1 MPTWS
6 EICDDPSL
14 RDLPFKIETNRF
26 GTIMMSPAK
35 GWHGDR
41 QIEIAYQLRLL
52 LKHGKVIGEAP
63 IQTTDG
69 VKVAD
74 IGWFTMERLR
84 PIRRE
89 TVYPIAAEI
98 CVEVIS
104 DSNSREEML
113 GKMKLYFAAGA
124 SEVWLCG
131 EEGDMEF
138 FTSAIPQAV
147 ASSLLCPDF
156 PVKLD
161 LD

>member
-6 EICDDPSL
+6 EICENPSL
-14 RDLPFKIETNRF
+14 RDLPFKIETNRY

-41 QIEIAYQLRLL
+41 QTEIAYQLRQLMQR
-52 LKHGKVIGEAP
+52 GRVITEAP
-63 IQTTDG
+63 VQTTDG

-74 IGWFTMERLR
+74 VGWLTMERLK

-89 TVYPIAAEI
+89 AVYPIAPEI
-98 CVEVIS
+98 CVEVLS
-104 DSNSREEML
+104 DSSCREEMIA
-113 GKMKLYFAAGA
+113 KMTLYFAAGA

-131 EEGDMEF
+131 EEVDMEF
-138 FTSAIPQAV
+138 FPSAIPQA
-147 ASSLLCPDF
+147 APASLLCPGF
-156 PVKLD
+156 PAKLN

>member
-1 MPTWS
+1 MPTWT

-14 RDLPFKIETNRF
+14 RDLPFKIETNRY

-35 GWHGDR
+35 GWHSDR
-41 QIEIAYQLRLL
+41 QFEIQKLLMRLMG
-52 LKHGKVIGEAP
+52 HGRALPEVP
-63 IQTTDG
+63 VQTTDG

-74 IGWFTMERLR
+74 VGWFTMERLR

-89 TVYPIAAEI
+89 AVYPIAPEI
-98 CVEVIS
+98 CIEVLS
-104 DSNSREEML
+104 RSNSREEMID
-113 GKMKLYFAAGA
+113 KMKLYFASGA

-131 EEGDMEF
+131 EEGEMEF

-147 ASSLLCPDF
+147 AASLLCPAF
-156 PVKLD
+156 PAQLD

>member
-14 RDLPFKIETNRF
+14 RDLPYKIETNRF

-41 QIEIAYQLRLL
+41 QIEIAYQLRTLL
-52 LKHGKVIGEAP
+52 PEGKAIAEAP

-69 VKVAD
+69 IKVAD
-74 IGWFTMERLR
+74 VGWFTMERLK

-89 TVYPIAAEI
+89 TVYPVAPQI
-98 CVEVIS
+98 CVEVLS
-104 DSNSREEML
+104 DSNSREEIL
-113 GKMKLYFAAGA
+113 GKLALYFTAGA
-124 SEVWLCG
+124 SEVWLCDDDG
-131 EEGDMEF
+131 RMEF
-138 FTSAIPQAV
+138 FTSGSPGPSP
-147 ASSLLCPDF
+147 ASLVCPGF
-156 PVKLD
+156 PTRLD

>member
-6 EICDDPSL
+6 EICEDPSL
-14 RDLPFKIETNRF
+14 RDLPFKIETNRY

-41 QIEIAYQLRLL
+41 QTEIAYQLRQLMQR
-52 LKHGKVIGEAP
+52 GRVITEAP
-63 IQTTDG
+63 VQTTDG

-74 IGWFTMERLR
+74 VGWFTMERLK
-84 PIRRE
+84 PVRRE
-89 TVYPIAAEI
+89 AVYPIAPEI
-98 CVEVIS
+98 CVEVLS
-104 DSNSREEML
+104 DSNSREEMIA
-113 GKMKLYFAAGA
+113 KMTLYFAAGA

-138 FTSAIPQAV
+138 FPSAIPQASP
-147 ASSLLCPDF
+147 ASLLCPGF
-156 PVKLD
+156 PAKLN

>member
-1 MPTWS
+1 MPTWT

-14 RDLPFKIETNRF
+14 RDLPFKIETNRY

-35 GWHGDR
+35 GWHGDL
-41 QIEIAYQLRLL
+41 QVEIAFLLRQLLPGGR
-52 LKHGKVIGEAP
+52 VITEAP

-74 IGWFTMERLR
+74 VAWFTKERLK
-84 PIRRE
+84 PIRRD
-89 TVYPIAAEI
+89 TVYSIAAEI

-104 DSNSREEML
+104 DSNNREEML
-113 GKMKLYFAAGA
+113 GKMKLYFAAGT

-131 EEGDMEF
+131 EEGEMEF
-138 FTSAIPQAV
+138 FTSASPQAL
-147 ASSLLCPDF
+147 ATSPLCPAF
-156 PVKLD
+156 PGKLE

>member
-1 MPTWS
+1 MPTWT

-35 GWHGDR
+35 GWHSDR
-41 QIEIAYQLRLL
+41 QAEIQYILVKLMP
-52 LKHGKVIGEAP
+52 HGRTLPEVP
-63 IQTTDG
+63 VQTSDG

-74 IGWFTMERLR
+74 VGWFTMDRLR

-89 TVYPIAAEI
+89 TVYPVAPEI
-98 CVEVIS
+98 SVEVLS
-104 DSNSREEML
+104 ASNNREEML
-113 GKMKLYFAAGA
+113 AKMKLYFAAGA

-131 EEGDMEF
+131 EEGEMEF
-138 FTSAIPQAV
+138 FTATSPHALSTSP
-147 ASSLLCPDF
+147 LCPEF
-156 PVKLD
+156 PVKLE